1 MAKVPSVPPVWGD
14 VESLL
19 PMRLETPK
27 IQSGA
32 AITRFNGDSRRNG
45 VLVCAGVVAVSG
57 AESRAGMTIYELTD
71 VARMRGE
78 DISFFLF
85 LLALSALGVRFL
97 WNYLARDF
105 QWPRLTFSK
114 AFCLT
119 GLLGLAMALA
129 LTIISGARE
138 VMTPEAWTRQGSHYR
153 LNDLGSR
160 EMRERSMDSLR
171 TELFAY
177 RESHQGKFPP
187 HDYAPEIPAK
197 IWEAPDRDGT
207 RYLYLGTLNAG
218 LTNGILACE
227 PGNFGDERLV
237 LFMDG
242 KKAWLKTDEI
252 HRWLK
257 ESGRP

>member
-1 MAKVPSVPPVWGD
+1 MTSRLRI
-14 VESLL
+14 ESRGNYIL
-19 PMRLETPK
+19 
-27 IQSGA
+27 GCA
-32 AITRFNGDSRRNG
+32 A
-45 VLVCAGVVAVSG
+45 VVAVSG
-57 AESRAGMTIYELTD
+57 TESKAGMTVYELTD

-105 QWPRLTFSK
+105 QWPRLTFFK

-153 LNDLGSR
+153 LNDVGSR

-171 TELFAY
+171 SELLLYAQ
-177 RESHQGKFPP
+177 SHQGKFPP

-197 IWEAPDRDGT
+197 IWEAPDRAGT
-207 RYLYLGTLNAG
+207 RYIYLGSFNAG

-227 PGNFGDERLV
+227 PRNFGDERLV

-242 KKAWLKTDEI
+242 KEAWLKTDEI
-252 HRWLK
+252 HRLLK
-257 ESGRP
+257 ESARP